1 MTAPTGYDYTQT
13 LLPASD
19 ATIQPMKGG
28 GSEASDFYTAFIGGL
43 KLEGY
48 DIQNSEKTVT
58 LSSKKLPQ
66 FYAAPAKAKG
76 GGYILQRR
84 GKDM

>member
-1 MTAPTGYDYTQT
+1 MTAPSGYDYTQT
-13 LLPASD
+13 LLPAAEAS
-19 ATIQPMKGG
+19 IQPMKGG
-28 GSEASDFYTAFIGGL
+28 GSEAADFFTAFIGGL

-48 DIQNSEKTVT
+48 DIKNSEKTVT
-58 LSSKKLPQ
+58 LSSKKLTQ
-66 FYAAPAKAKG
+66 FYAAQPKK